1 MLQQEL
7 ISGLL
12 KDIDRMKKNLKE
24 VKKSIQKEKKIDD
37 DEYVG
42 LKKTVKDLRLQ
53 IKDLEDQHE
62 LELNKSSEYTALIT
76 LRMQTEEELAG
87 LKEKLNKE
95 VIKLPPEQLR
105 FKFESDEGIVNA
117 FLYPRIH
124 LSMNG
129 KEEKI

>member
-7 ISGLL
+7 IPGLL

-24 VKKSIQKEKKIDD
+24 VNKSIRQERKITD

-53 IKDLEDQHE
+53 IKDLEDQHD
-62 LELNKSSEYTALIT
+62 LDLNKDNEFVALVT